1 MAKELFKRRYI
12 RSYESQKHYSGDIL
26 KETINVLKK
35 DPDIDQSALSN
46 REKAV
51 IIDVLKNR
59 YSLLLLQK
67 LQLSKMIIIIKNK
80 KKINIH
86 FYVLESLN
94 YIQRIEGDMVIDEL
108 IPYLGVKI

>member
-1 MAKELFKRRYI
+1 M
-12 RSYESQKHYSGDIL
+12 
-26 KETINVLKK
+26 LKK
-35 DPDIDQSALSN
+35 DPDIDQSTLTN
-46 REKAV
+46 GEKTV
-51 IIDVLKNR
+51 KIDVLKNR

>member
-1 MAKELFKRRYI
+1 M
-12 RSYESQKHYSGDIL
+12 
-26 KETINVLKK
+26 LKK
-35 DPDIDQSALSN
+35 DPDIDQSTLTN
-46 REKAV
+46 GEKTV

-86 FYVLESLN
+86 FYVLGSLN

>member
-1 MAKELFKRRYI
+1 M
-12 RSYESQKHYSGDIL
+12 
-26 KETINVLKK
+26 LKK
-35 DPDIDQSALSN
+35 DPDIDQSTLTN
-46 REKAV
+46 GEKTV

-67 LQLSKMIIIIKNK
+67 LQLSKMTIIIKNK

>member
-1 MAKELFKRRYI
+1 M
-12 RSYESQKHYSGDIL
+12 
-26 KETINVLKK
+26 LKK
-35 DPDIDQSALSN
+35 YPDIDQSTLTN
-46 REKAV
+46 GEKTV

>member
-1 MAKELFKRRYI
+1 MQLEI
-12 RSYESQKHYSGDIL
+12 DIL
-26 KETINVLKK
+26 KATINVKK
-35 DPDIDQSALSN
+35 DPDIDQSTLSN
-46 REKAV
+46 REKTV

>member
-1 MAKELFKRRYI
+1 M
-12 RSYESQKHYSGDIL
+12 
-26 KETINVLKK
+26 LKK
-35 DPDIDQSALSN
+35 DPDIDHSTLTN
-46 REKAV
+46 GEKTV

>member
-1 MAKELFKRRYI
+1 M
-12 RSYESQKHYSGDIL
+12 
-26 KETINVLKK
+26 LKK
-35 DPDIDQSALSN
+35 DPDIDQSTLTN
-46 REKAV
+46 GEKTV
-51 IIDVLKNR
+51 IIEVLKNR

>member
-1 MAKELFKRRYI
+1 M
-12 RSYESQKHYSGDIL
+12 
-26 KETINVLKK
+26 LKK
-35 DPDIDQSALSN
+35 DPDIDQSTLTN
-46 REKAV
+46 GEKTV

-86 FYVLESLN
+86 FYELESLN

>member
-1 MAKELFKRRYI
+1 M
-12 RSYESQKHYSGDIL
+12 
-26 KETINVLKK
+26 LKK
-35 DPDIDQSALSN
+35 DPDIDQSTLTN
-46 REKAV
+46 GEKTV

-80 KKINIH
+80 KNINIH

>member
-1 MAKELFKRRYI
+1 M
-12 RSYESQKHYSGDIL
+12 
-26 KETINVLKK
+26 LKK
-35 DPDIDQSALSN
+35 DPDIDQGTLTN
-46 REKAV
+46 GEKTV

>member
-1 MAKELFKRRYI
+1 M
-12 RSYESQKHYSGDIL
+12 
-26 KETINVLKK
+26 LKK
-35 DPDIDQSALSN
+35 DPDIDQSTLTN
-46 REKAV
+46 GEKTV

-59 YSLLLLQK
+59 CSLLLLQK

>member
-1 MAKELFKRRYI
+1 M
-12 RSYESQKHYSGDIL
+12 
-26 KETINVLKK
+26 LKK
-35 DPDIDQSALSN
+35 DPDIDQSTLTN
-46 REKAV
+46 GEKTV

-94 YIQRIEGDMVIDEL
+94 YIQRIEGDTVIDEL

>member
-1 MAKELFKRRYI
+1 ML
-12 RSYESQKHYSGDIL
+12 
-26 KETINVLKK
+26 NK
-35 DPDIDQSALSN
+35 DPDIDQSTLTN
-46 REKAV
+46 GEKTV

>member
-1 MAKELFKRRYI
+1 M
-12 RSYESQKHYSGDIL
+12 
-26 KETINVLKK
+26 LKK
-35 DPDIDQSALSN
+35 DPDIDQSTLTN
-46 REKAV
+46 GEKTV

-80 KKINIH
+80 KEINIH

>member
-1 MAKELFKRRYI
+1 M
-12 RSYESQKHYSGDIL
+12 
-26 KETINVLKK
+26 LKK
-35 DPDIDQSALSN
+35 DPDIDQSTLTN
-46 REKAV
+46 GEKTV

-80 KKINIH
+80 NKINIH

>member
-1 MAKELFKRRYI
+1 M
-12 RSYESQKHYSGDIL
+12 
-26 KETINVLKK
+26 LKK
-35 DPDIDQSALSN
+35 DPDIDQSTLTN
-46 REKAV
+46 GEKTV

-59 YSLLLLQK
+59 YSLLSLQK

>member
-1 MAKELFKRRYI
+1 M
-12 RSYESQKHYSGDIL
+12 
-26 KETINVLKK
+26 LKK
-35 DPDIDQSALSN
+35 DPDIDQSTLTN
-46 REKAV
+46 GEKTV

-94 YIQRIEGDMVIDEL
+94 YIQRIEDDMVIDEL

>member
-1 MAKELFKRRYI
+1 M
-12 RSYESQKHYSGDIL
+12 L
-26 KETINVLKK
+26 K
-35 DPDIDQSALSN
+35 IDQSTLTN
-46 REKAV
+46 GEKTV

>member
-1 MAKELFKRRYI
+1 M
-12 RSYESQKHYSGDIL
+12 
-26 KETINVLKK
+26 LKK
-35 DPDIDQSALSN
+35 DPDIDQSTLTN
-46 REKAV
+46 GEKTV

-108 IPYLGVKI
+108 IPYLGVKIYLPQKKLFVEL

>member
-1 MAKELFKRRYI
+1 M
-12 RSYESQKHYSGDIL
+12 
-26 KETINVLKK
+26 VKK
-35 DPDIDQSALSN
+35 DPDIDQSTLTN
-46 REKAV
+46 GEKTV

>member
-1 MAKELFKRRYI
+1 MQLEI
-12 RSYESQKHYSGDIL
+12 DIL
-26 KETINVLKK
+26 KATINVKK
-35 DPDIDQSALSN
+35 DPDIDQSTLTN
-46 REKAV
+46 GEKTV

>member
-1 MAKELFKRRYI
+1 M
-12 RSYESQKHYSGDIL
+12 
-26 KETINVLKK
+26 LKK
-35 DPDIDQSALSN
+35 DPDIDQSTLTN
-46 REKAV
+46 GEKTV

-59 YSLLLLQK
+59 YSQLLLQK

>member
-1 MAKELFKRRYI
+1 M
-12 RSYESQKHYSGDIL
+12 
-26 KETINVLKK
+26 LKK
-35 DPDIDQSALSN
+35 DPDIDQSTLTN
-46 REKAV
+46 GEKTV

-94 YIQRIEGDMVIDEL
+94 YLQRIKVDMVTDEFT
-108 IPYLGVKI
+108 PYLSVKI